1 MRTNISEGFFNK
13 DNGLDESKI
22 KDLVPKILDNIDKE
36 FKKSKIIDKSKL
48 NTTKIVNSVIKT
60 NPIFKKKYVYIPFY
74 YGDTIFFDSSEFA
87 SKEELSNYNKVMKT
101 LPKIIDNINNKIK
114 KYGDVYVDFDLDG
127 LEVYIDL
134 YINRELLEQDSISEG
149 VLKDIKNN
157 VNKNFI
163 RAPKNRKFYKENKQ
177 FLHKVLDDCHP
188 IVVGELTKIKN
199 PYSNLQHL
207 KFPSD
212 LLSDIKWLENIDI
225 IGNKI
230 KLLVCG
236 FKVSYLEDWE
246 EIEYNKVVDKCNKNS
261 KIKKYGNIIVEK
273 NIIRHG
279 PEDGIYFSY
288 YIIMD
293 INNQGGNI

>member
-1 MRTNISEGFFNK
+1 MRTNISEGLFNIFNK
-13 DNGLDESKI
+13 DNG
-22 KDLVPKILDNIDKE
+22 
-36 FKKSKIIDKSKL
+36 
-48 NTTKIVNSVIKT
+48 
-60 NPIFKKKYVYIPFY
+60 
-74 YGDTIFFDSSEFA
+74 
-87 SKEELSNYNKVMKT
+87 
-101 LPKIIDNINNKIK
+101 
-114 KYGDVYVDFDLDG
+114 
-127 LEVYIDL
+127 
-134 YINRELLEQDSISEG
+134 LLEQDSISEG

-157 VNKNFI
+157 INKNFI
-163 RAPKNRKFYKENKQ
+163 RAPKNKKFYKENKQ
-177 FLHKVLDDCHP
+177 FLHKVLNDCHP

-199 PYSNLQHL
+199 PHSNLQHL
-207 KFPSD
+207 EFPSN
-212 LLSDIKWLENIDI
+212 LLSDVKWLENVDI

-293 INNQGGNI
+293 RESLQEDFIYENTFNTDDILKEIQPIVDREISKVKFLNNPKGNFKINSTNITAKYDIPWKLVQLYKKVEDQFDESLYEAIDKIRNNSTINKYFKEVYLKLGKLDFKLEFKYKK